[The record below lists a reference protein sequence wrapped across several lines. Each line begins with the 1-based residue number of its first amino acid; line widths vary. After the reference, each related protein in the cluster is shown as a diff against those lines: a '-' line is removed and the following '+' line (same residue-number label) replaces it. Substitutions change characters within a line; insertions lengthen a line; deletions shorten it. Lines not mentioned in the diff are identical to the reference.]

1 MWSPKKD
8 FKPRPPNNDKWE
20 KMMEEWNKIV
30 AEYNR
35 KEEERKARVARK
47 LARK

>member
-8 FKPRPPNNDKWE
+8 FKPRPPNNDAFE
-20 KMMEEWNKIV
+20 KMMEEWRILI

-35 KEEERKARVARK
+35 KEEERKAREARK
-47 LARK
+47 LSRK